1 MNEFF
6 GLLAVVALSIVAIV
20 AMTLGKATG
29 ISFFGLKIGVSKNLD
44 AKNANCGGQATPYKG
59 KPREKSEKQRSQS

>member
-20 AMTLGKATG
+20 AMLLGKETG
-29 ISFFGLKIGVSKNLD
+29 ISFFGLRIGVSENLD
-44 AKNANCGGQATPYKG
+44 GKNANCGGTATP
-59 KPREKSEKQRSQS
+59 P